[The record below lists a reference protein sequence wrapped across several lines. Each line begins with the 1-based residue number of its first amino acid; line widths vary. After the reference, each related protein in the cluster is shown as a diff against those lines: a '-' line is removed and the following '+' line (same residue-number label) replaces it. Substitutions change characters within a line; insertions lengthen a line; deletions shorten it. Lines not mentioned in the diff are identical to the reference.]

1 MANLRFML
9 DTNIVIYTMKNHP
22 PQVRER
28 FSAFASQLCVS
39 TITVAELY
47 YGAKF
52 SQHPD
57 KNLRTLEEFL
67 SRLQV
72 LDYDSRAGE
81 YFGEIKANLR
91 KIGRLIG
98 ENDMH
103 IAGHAR
109 SLGLILVTNNVG
121 EFERIDGLKIENWAI

>member
-1 MANLRFML
+1 MTTLRFML
-9 DTNIVIYTMKNHP
+9 ATNIVIYTMKNHP
-22 PQVRER
+22 PQVREW
-28 FSAFASQLCVS
+28 FSKFANQLCVS

-57 KNLRTLEEFL
+57 KSLRTLEEFL

-72 LDYDSRAGE
+72 LDYDSGTGE
-81 YFGEIKANLR
+81 HFGDIKANLR

-109 SLGLILVTNNVG
+109 SLGLTVVTNNVG
-121 EFERIDGLKIENWAI
+121 EFERIDGLKVENWSN

>member
-1 MANLRFML
+1 MKPLRYML

-28 FSAFASQLCVS
+28 FTAFTSQLCVS

-52 SQHPD
+52 SQNPE
-57 KNLRTLEEFL
+57 KSLRTLEEFL

-72 LDYDSRAGE
+72 VDYDSRAGE
-81 YFGEIKANLR
+81 HFGDIKANLR

-98 ENDMH
+98 DNDIH

-109 SLGLILVTNNVG
+109 SLGLVVVTNNVG
-121 EFERIDGLKIENWAI
+121 EFERIEDLKLENWAV